1 MEERVFFFRGVSGEV
16 EREETF
22 RDENDGGEKKTFKK
36 NSNPYRVDQQPVLAA
51 VLVEPR
57 GGPEAR
63 GPGADDEDADLE
75 VFERGR
81 ERERE
86 RERGGGGEVRRSRSR
101 KKSSER
107 SMAHENALL
116 LTFSFSSV
124 SLSLSRL
131 EENQLAFSEK
141 S

>member
-1 MEERVFFFRGVSGEV
+1 MQARHPGSGACRKVFGRESFFFFRGVSGEV

-86 RERGGGGEVRRSRSR
+86 RERGGGGGGSQEVEVE
-101 KKSSER
+101 KKVER
-107 SMAHENALL
+107 TIDGA
-116 LTFSFSSV
+116 
-124 SLSLSRL
+124 
-131 EENQLAFSEK
+131 
-141 S
+141 